1 MNSCEV
7 IDIGDGLSLE
17 VKVSTLDPSTI
28 WVEKDEWI
36 EREATSLESWEKMDD
51 EMRATVL
58 DIVDRS
64 LQRMRD
70 RMDVWVPASMEIAQG
85 DYVDI
90 KFRLIFSD
98 MEREKAAKLELTQR
112 RLDEAREQ
120 VRQLTEE
127 LESTP

>member
-28 WVEKDEWI
+28 WADKDEWI
-36 EREATSLESWEKMDD
+36 EREAKSLESWEKMDD

-70 RMDVWVPASMEIAQG
+70 RMDVWVPASMEISQG